1 MTDLRKT
8 AEIVLGQSEVLR
20 VTSEG
25 QFIWHEDA
33 DRMIEQGDFSHSP
46 AMPYILKALRKR
58 EWVGLTDEE
67 ILDEYRQCYGDDGT
81 LTDCYFARAII
92 IRFKGKNG
100 G

>member
-1 MTDLRKT
+1 MTKWDIIKATCNSLNIYSFT
-8 AEIVLGQSEVLR
+8 AE
-20 VTSEG
+20 
-25 QFIWHEDA
+25 
-33 DRMIEQGDFSHSP
+33 
-46 AMPYILKALRKR
+46 ALEKLMEAVRQEAKR

>member
-1 MTDLRKT
+1 MDDSWLEKIRLRIMQEAYNFADDDNREAYNAIKVMCND
-8 AEIVLGQSEVLR
+8 VLN
-20 VTSEG
+20 
-25 QFIWHEDA
+25 
-33 DRMIEQGDFSHSP
+33 MIQE
-46 AMPYILKALRKR
+46 KRKF
-58 EWVGLTDEE
+58 VGLTDEE